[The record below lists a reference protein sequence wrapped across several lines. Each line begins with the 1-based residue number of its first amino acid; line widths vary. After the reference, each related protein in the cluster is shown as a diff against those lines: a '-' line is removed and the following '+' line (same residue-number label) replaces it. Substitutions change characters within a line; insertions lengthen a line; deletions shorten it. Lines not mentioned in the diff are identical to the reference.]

1 MAISSHPARN
11 APAPQRDAAAEAD
24 PPGDWQ
30 QFASPAEHEQV
41 VLRRIGRKPAS
52 AWRPLAWFWL
62 LLLAGAA
69 GGAGVLQYL
78 GPPAGR
84 SAQQRAPAEGQR
96 LAGPVEVKPPVAEA
110 PPPLPN
116 PSSGADAPPEA
127 RAADDGARARADA
140 APRGRRLVVYHPVAA
155 YNSGTAAQR
164 LAAQIGL
171 TADEVTTEPVVEPPQ
186 RATIR
191 FYSLEDHAA
200 ARRLGRELG
209 QLGYPWQIEN
219 LTARSWSYGQRTLE
233 VWLPDR

>member
-1 MAISSHPARN
+1 M
-11 APAPQRDAAAEAD
+11 
-24 PPGDWQ
+24 
-30 QFASPAEHEQV
+30 
-41 VLRRIGRKPAS
+41 
-52 AWRPLAWFWL
+52 
-62 LLLAGAA
+62 
-69 GGAGVLQYL
+69 
-78 GPPAGR
+78 
-84 SAQQRAPAEGQR
+84 
-96 LAGPVEVKPPVAEA
+96 
-110 PPPLPN
+110 
-116 PSSGADAPPEA
+116 
-127 RAADDGARARADA
+127 
-140 APRGRRLVVYHPVAA
+140 VYHPVAA

-191 FYSLEDHAA
+191 FYSPEDHAA

>member
-1 MAISSHPARN
+1 MAISPHPARN
-11 APAPQRDAAAEAD
+11 APALQRHAAAAEAD

-30 QFASPAEHEQV
+30 QFDPPAEHEQV
-41 VLRRIGRKPAS
+41 VLRRIGRKPIS

-62 LLLAGAA
+62 LLLTGAA
-69 GGAGVLQYL
+69 GGGGVLQYL

-84 SAQQRAPAEGQR
+84 SAREQSPAEGQR
-96 LAGPVEVKPPVAEA
+96 LAGPVEAKPPVAA
-110 PPPLPN
+110 SPPPR
-116 PSSGADAPPEA
+116 PSSGAGAPPEA
-127 RAADDGARARADA
+127 RAADDAARARADA

-191 FYSLEDHAA
+191 FYSPEDHAA